1 MKARLVVSLFVISS
15 VAVPLLSATPAGATF
30 PGTNGRIAFFDFLQ
44 RPFQIHT
51 IDPDG
56 TDSLQLTTG
65 TRRQKVEPAWSAD
78 GTMIAFASARVQR
91 DARGRLEIMNADG
104 TSRSV
109 VVAYDGRRQVFDP
122 AWSPDGSQIAFC
134 RATPRNLGIWV
145 VDVDGTNLTGLTG
158 PDDFDCTPDWSPDG
172 SMIAFTSYGDGAA
185 LWVMD
190 ADGTNRMQLSKSN
203 GANPTPSWSPDGSMI
218 AFIRRRSG
226 TQEVF
231 VVNADG
237 SGRTRLTQTER
248 RWEWTPAWSPDGSS
262 IAFCKGASLGP
273 SAPCDI
279 WIMDPDGSNATR
291 ITTTPDVD
299 EFQLSW
305 QAT

>member
-1 MKARLVVSLFVISS
+1 VKTRLLVSLLVISS
-15 VAVPLLSATPAGATF
+15 ASVPLLPAAPAGATF

-44 RPFQIHT
+44 HPFQIHT

-65 TRRQKVEPAWSAD
+65 TTREKFEPAWTAD
-78 GTMIAFASARVQR
+78 GTMIAFGSARPQGDR
-91 DARGRLEIMNADG
+91 RGRLEIMNADG
-104 TSRSV
+104 SARSV
-109 VVAYDGRRQVFDP
+109 VVAYDGNRAVFDP
-122 AWSPDGSQIAFC
+122 AWSPAGTQIAFC
-134 RATPRNLGIWV
+134 RAAPRSLGIWV
-145 VDVDGTNLTGLTG
+145 VDVDGTDLTRLTGH
-158 PDDFDCTPDWSPDG
+158 DDFDCTPDWSPDG
-172 SMIAFTSYGDGAA
+172 SKIAFTSFTDGAA

-190 ADGTNRMQLSKSN
+190 ADGTDRMQLATSN
-203 GANPTPSWSPDGSMI
+203 GVNTHPSWSPDGSMI
-218 AFIRRRSG
+218 AFTRWRSG
-226 TQEVF
+226 TQDVF

-237 SGRTRLTQTER
+237 SGRTRLTFTER

-262 IAFCKGASLGP
+262 IAFCKGAGP
-273 SAPCDI
+273 GPGAPCDI

-291 ITTTPDVD
+291 ITTTPDID